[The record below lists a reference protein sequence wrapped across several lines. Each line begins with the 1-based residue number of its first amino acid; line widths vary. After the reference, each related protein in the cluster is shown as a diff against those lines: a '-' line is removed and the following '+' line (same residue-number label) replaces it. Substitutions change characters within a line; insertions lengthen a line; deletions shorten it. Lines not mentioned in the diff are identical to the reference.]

1 MMAAHSKGQVVMAWL
16 VIWMPVLWGCGYHF
30 AGSGSMPSGINR
42 IYVSVIQNNTSTA
55 GIERY
60 ITDSLISEFMLRKK
74 NALSTEE
81 EADGILTGRIDYIQD
96 IPIAHSSQSVTT
108 QRRVLMGVSLKLVDR
123 KGRLV
128 WAGNGITANQA
139 YNVVADTT
147 LTDEYKNAAIQI
159 LSKRLAEKIYNRLT
173 DDF

>member
-1 MMAAHSKGQVVMAWL
+1 MMAAHSRGRMVMALLAVVMP
-16 VIWMPVLWGCGYHF
+16 MLWGCGYHF
-30 AGSGSMPSGINR
+30 AGSGSMPSGMTR
-42 IYVSVIQNNTSTA
+42 IYVSVIQNKTSTA

-60 ITDSLISEFMLRKK
+60 VTDNLINEFMLRKK
-74 NALSTEE
+74 NALSQQE
-81 EADGILTGRIDYIQD
+81 EADGILSGSIDYIQD